1 MSLISA
7 VVVIKSLM
15 TAVVLMTAALKETLR
30 ETLKET
36 LKVVFCFKRL
46 RIFIDCL
53 RLFTDC
59 SLIMTK

>member
-1 MSLISA
+1 MSLISV

-15 TAVVLMTAALKETLR
+15 TAVVLMTAA
-30 ETLKET
+30 LKET

>member
-15 TAVVLMTAALKETLR
+15 TAVVLMTAALK